1 MAHLKRLS
9 KDVQIMVSD
18 ELLSLDIHYWYHEA
32 DMKMGQALLFGPEDT
47 PYAYCPLIFSV
58 KVPADYPFIS
68 PEVLIMSSDG
78 TTRLHPNLYV
88 GGKVCLSI
96 LGTYSGPKWASM
108 MNIGTVFKSI
118 FSLLNDNPI
127 TNEPG
132 WEKYP
137 LTDPKAGGYAEWVE
151 YNLLKYTVH
160 QYRDYLYK
168 TSNFWNNF
176 KDVFDGDGWKEKWT
190 SIGSKIERLETKGD
204 KTYTGLAYGM
214 GGKTD
219 WVRVLEDYK
228 TASQVKLIHELPTS

>member
-18 ELLSLDIHYWYHEA
+18 ELLSLDIHYWYNEM
-32 DMKMGQALLFGPEDT
+32 DMRTGQGLLFGPEDT

-58 KVPADYPFIS
+58 KIPADYPFNS
-68 PEVLIMSSDG
+68 PDVTIMSSDG
-78 TTRLHPNLYV
+78 VTRIHPNLYV

-96 LGTYSGPKWASM
+96 LGTYTGPKWASM

-137 LTDPKAGGYAEWVE
+137 LSDPKAGGYAEWVE

-160 QYRDYLYK
+160 QYRDHLYK
-168 TSNFWNNF
+168 TSKFWNNF
-176 KDVFDGDGWKEKWT
+176 KDVFDSDGWKEKW
-190 SIGSKIERLETKGD
+190 SKIGDKIKTLEAKGD
-204 KTYTGLAYGM
+204 KTYTGLPYGM
-214 GGKTD
+214 GGRTD
-219 WVRVLEDYK
+219 WARLLEDYRI
-228 TASQVKLIHELPTS
+228 ATSKIDT